1 MKSTSSLWNAPN
13 TGATNSSGFSVLPG
27 GYRINNG
34 TFSDV
39 RGSANF
45 WSANEFVTNL
55 NNAWIRTLYNSFGNA
70 FRGNDFKQSG
80 FSIRCLRD

>member
-1 MKSTSSLWNAPN
+1 LKLNIKV
-13 TGATNSSGFSVLPG
+13 GFSSYLRVISALVLPG
-27 GYRINNG
+27 GSRFNNG
-34 TFSDV
+34 GFSDV

-55 NNAWIRTLYNSFGNA
+55 NNAWIRTLYNSFDNA